1 MNNNLYR
8 IDSQIY
14 ELLTLPESEI
24 VDEDGVVIR
33 DVWAE
38 LEALQGERTDK
49 LINSMRVAKEL
60 EESARALNKEI
71 ARLTVRKK
79 YFEARAKKIREHVA
93 ISMNNANE
101 KRVENT
107 TARITLTRSKEVKI
121 VDETELPLQFLRTKT
136 TVEADKKAIGE
147 KLKAGEEVPGARLV
161 ENLNVR
167 MK

>member
-1 MNNNLYR
+1 MSNIYQ
-8 IDSQIY
+8 IDSKIY
-14 ELLTLPESEI
+14 DLLTLPESEI

-33 DVWAE
+33 DVWKE
-38 LEALQGERTDK
+38 LEELQGERTDK
-49 LINSMRVAKEL
+49 LINSMRIAQEMDETAK
-60 EESARALNKEI
+60 ALNEEI

-79 YFEARAKKIREHVA
+79 YFEARAHNIRAHVA

-107 TARITLTRSKEVKI
+107 TARITLTRSKSVDI
-121 VDETELPLQFLRTKT
+121 VDETEIPLQFLRTKT

-147 KLKAGEEVPGARLV
+147 KLKAGEEVPGAKLV

-167 MK
+167 LK

>member
-1 MNNNLYR
+1 MKNIYQ

-14 ELLTLPESEI
+14 DLLTLPESEI

-33 DVWAE
+33 DVWKE
-38 LEALQGERTDK
+38 LEELQGERTDK
-49 LINSMRVAKEL
+49 LINSMRIAQVMDENAK
-60 EESARALNKEI
+60 ALNEEI

-107 TARITLTRSKEVKI
+107 IARITLTRSKSVDI

>member
-1 MNNNLYR
+1 MKNIYQ

-14 ELLTLPESEI
+14 DLLTLPESEI

-33 DVWAE
+33 DVWKE

-49 LINSMRVAKEL
+49 LINSMRVAQEMDETAK
-60 EESARALNKEI
+60 ALDEEI
-71 ARLTVRKK
+71 ARLTVRQK

-93 ISMNNANE
+93 ISMSNANE
-101 KRVENT
+101 KRVENS

-121 VDETELPLQFLRTKT
+121 IDETELPLQFLRTKT
-136 TVEADKKAIGE
+136 TVKADKKAIGE

-167 MK
+167 LK

>member
-1 MNNNLYR
+1 MKNIYQ

-14 ELLTLPESEI
+14 DLLTLPESEI

-33 DVWAE
+33 DVWKE
-38 LEALQGERTDK
+38 LEELQGERKDK
-49 LINSMRVAKEL
+49 LINSMRIAQEMDETAK
-60 EESARALNKEI
+60 ALNEEI

-107 TARITLTRSKEVKI
+107 IARITLTRSKSVDI
-121 VDETELPLQFLRTKT
+121 VDETEIPLQFLRTKT

>member
-1 MNNNLYR
+1 MKNIYQ

-14 ELLTLPESEI
+14 DLLTLPESEI

-33 DVWAE
+33 DVWSE

-49 LINSMRVAKEL
+49 LINSMRVAQEMDETAK
-60 EESARALNKEI
+60 ALDEEI
-71 ARLTVRKK
+71 ARLTVRQK

-101 KRVENT
+101 KRVENS

-121 VDETELPLQFLRTKT
+121 IDETELPLQFLRTKT
-136 TVEADKKAIGE
+136 TVKADKKAIGE

-167 MK
+167 LR

>member
-1 MNNNLYR
+1 MKNIYQ

-14 ELLTLPESEI
+14 DLLTLPESEI

-33 DVWAE
+33 DVWKE
-38 LEALQGERTDK
+38 LEELQGERTDK
-49 LINSMRVAKEL
+49 LINSMRIAQRMDENAK
-60 EESARALNKEI
+60 ALDEEI

-107 TARITLTRSKEVKI
+107 IARITLTRSKEVDI

-136 TVEADKKAIGE
+136 TVKADKKAIGE

-167 MK
+167 LK

>member
-1 MNNNLYR
+1 MKNIYQ

-14 ELLTLPESEI
+14 DLLTLPESEI

-33 DVWAE
+33 DVWKE
-38 LEALQGERTDK
+38 LEELQGERTDK
-49 LINSMRVAKEL
+49 LINSMRIAQEMD
-60 EESARALNKEI
+60 ENANALNEEI

-107 TARITLTRSKEVKI
+107 TARITLTRSKSVDI

-147 KLKAGEEVPGARLV
+147 KLKSGEEVPGARLV

>member
-1 MNNNLYR
+1 MKNIYQ

-14 ELLTLPESEI
+14 DLLTLPESEI

-33 DVWAE
+33 DVWKE
-38 LEALQGERTDK
+38 LEELQGERTDK
-49 LINSMRVAKEL
+49 LINSMRIAQEMDETAK
-60 EESARALNKEI
+60 ALNEEI
-71 ARLTVRKK
+71 ARLTVRQK

-107 TARITLTRSKEVKI
+107 IARITLTRSKSVDI

-167 MK
+167 LK

>member
-1 MNNNLYR
+1 MKNIYQ

-14 ELLTLPESEI
+14 DLLTLPESEI

-33 DVWAE
+33 DVWKE
-38 LEALQGERTDK
+38 LEELQGERTDK
-49 LINSMRVAKEL
+49 LINSMRIAQEMDETAK
-60 EESARALNKEI
+60 ALDEEI
-71 ARLTVRKK
+71 ARLTVRQK

-93 ISMNNANE
+93 ISMSNANE
-101 KRVENT
+101 KRVENS

-121 VDETELPLQFLRTKT
+121 IDETELPLQFLRTKT
-136 TVEADKKAIGE
+136 TVKADKKAIGE

>member
-38 LEALQGERTDK
+38 LETLQGERTDK

-60 EESARALNKEI
+60 EESARALNEEI

-79 YFEARAKKIREHVA
+79 YFEARAEKIREHIA
-93 ISMNNANE
+93 TSMSNANE
-101 KRVENT
+101 KSVENT
-107 TARITLTRSKEVKI
+107 TARITLTRSKAVKI
-121 VDETELPLQFLRTKT
+121 IDETEIPLQFLRTKT

-147 KLKAGEEVPGARLV
+147 KLKAGEEVPGATLV

-167 MK
+167 LK